1 MRSPGTMTVWVVEV
15 VVRVVRAAWEVLE
28 EVAAASEVRVE
39 ALAVMAVGVADAAA
53 VVVRA
58 ARGSLRRMVMHRLA
72 WRSQCREWKVSR

>member
-1 MRSPGTMTVWVVEV
+1 MRFPGTMTVWVVEV

-58 ARGSLRRMVMHRLA
+58 ARGSLIRMVMHRLA

>member
-1 MRSPGTMTVWVVEV
+1 MRSLGTMTVWVVEV

-58 ARGSLRRMVMHRLA
+58 ARGSLIRTVMHRLA
-72 WRSQCREWKVSR
+72 WRIQCKEWKVSR